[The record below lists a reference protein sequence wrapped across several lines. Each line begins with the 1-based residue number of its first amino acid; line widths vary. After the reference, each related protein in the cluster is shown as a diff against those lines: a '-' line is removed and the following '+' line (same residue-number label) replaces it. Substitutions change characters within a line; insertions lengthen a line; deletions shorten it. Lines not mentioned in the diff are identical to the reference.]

1 MSTSLKPDHFWYEAE
16 NHHQT
21 TLHIPPKEDQ
31 ILQLEKLMF
40 VGGVKILFAQ
50 HHRANDRA
58 EPQEA
63 FI

>member
-1 MSTSLKPDHFWYEAE
+1 ML
-16 NHHQT
+16 
-21 TLHIPPKEDQ
+21 
-31 ILQLEKLMF
+31 

-63 FI
+63 FIWYLFH